1 MRRPS
6 KARAKA
12 RLGSTVVAVLH
23 HLTLATSWAD
33 QIAAMKTGRV
43 LAFGNPTAA
52 FRNDFLGLRLPDLG
66 QCNARQRFAFHPAA
80 TIERDAYSPNV
91 ALTCASAAALLIVI
105 VKALSDD
112 ATRPSGIDAAVPVW
126 LKKDGECR
134 EPCYVPGCSLP
145 AGARAVP
152 LRVRLWM
159 PGYKLGDL
167 ADWKRGWE
175 VDRDRFRD
183 ADVR

>member
-52 FRNDFLGLRLPDLG
+52 FRNDFLSEVFGYQIWVNATPGKDLPFILP
-66 QCNARQRFAFHPAA
+66 QPSNATPTHRMSH
-80 TIERDAYSPNV
+80 
-91 ALTCASAAALLIVI
+91 
-105 VKALSDD
+105 
-112 ATRPSGIDAAVPVW
+112 
-126 LKKDGECR
+126 
-134 EPCYVPGCSLP
+134 
-145 AGARAVP
+145 
-152 LRVRLWM
+152 
-159 PGYKLGDL
+159 
-167 ADWKRGWE
+167 
-175 VDRDRFRD
+175 
-183 ADVR
+183 